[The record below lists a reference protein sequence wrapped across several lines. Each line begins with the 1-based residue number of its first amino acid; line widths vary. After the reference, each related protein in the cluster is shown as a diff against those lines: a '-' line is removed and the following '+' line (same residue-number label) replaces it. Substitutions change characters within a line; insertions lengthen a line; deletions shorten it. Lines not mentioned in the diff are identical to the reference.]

1 MPRVAVSISEEQK
14 EDLGH
19 YAEELGLSLSATVK
33 TLAWQQLRYL
43 RWIKLGRPRRRKRK
57 PEDRTPN
64 TSSSCAMDIEIKK
77 PDDGGR

>member
-1 MPRVAVSISEEQK
+1 MPRVAVSISEKQK

-57 PEDRTPN
+57 L
-64 TSSSCAMDIEIKK
+64 
-77 PDDGGR
+77 DDGGR